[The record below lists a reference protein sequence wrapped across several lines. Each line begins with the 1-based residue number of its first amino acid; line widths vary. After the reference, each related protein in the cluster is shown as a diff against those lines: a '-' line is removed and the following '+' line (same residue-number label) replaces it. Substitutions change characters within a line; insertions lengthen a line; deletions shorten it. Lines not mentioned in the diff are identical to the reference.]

1 MNSWLSDIE
10 EHTSDLEIFQI
21 WLEIIQPEQQKKT
34 KKQNKKKNQK
44 NPKQIKITV

>member
-34 KKQNKKKNQK
+34 KTKTKKPPNK
-44 NPKQIKITV
+44 